1 MPLPPQVDK
10 VIQDFDKLLHQPG
23 QITNALAVIEEKT
36 GVKRLHIAGGF
47 FCIIFSPL
55 YMNFRLVRSPRFI
68 PHLW

>member
-10 VIQDFDKLLHQPG
+10 IIQDFDKLLHQPG

-47 FCIIFSPL
+47 FPIVFSSS
-55 YMNFRLVRSPRFI
+55 YMNFRLVRSSCLI